1 MHKSRN
7 VTVQLHLFCCGGEF
21 TTTDQRSSP
30 MCATTLCHCWFL
42 DTQREFKT
50 SILQYWWAAATASK
64 EIHHVWQGR
73 TSPPREQ
80 NFDRVPN
87 RTSST
92 WRLSLRVH
100 LSNIHHA
107 FCQFSFQGAKLC
119 RVPRIPR
126 LCRKSFT
133 WRVCLTTWRDQER
146 TERMWQRDCQCLM
159 LNK

>member
-7 VTVQLHLFCCGGEF
+7 VTVQLHLFCCCGVEF

-64 EIHHVWQGR
+64 EIRHVWQGR

-80 NFDRVPN
+80 NWQSTKQNIFNVKAESEGTFIKHSPCFLSVLLSRCQAVQSSQNSPTLPQVLHVASLFDDLARPGTDGTDVAA
-87 RTSST
+87 
-92 WRLSLRVH
+92 RLPMLD
-100 LSNIHHA
+100 
-107 FCQFSFQGAKLC
+107 AK
-119 RVPRIPR
+119 
-126 LCRKSFT
+126 
-133 WRVCLTTWRDQER
+133 
-146 TERMWQRDCQCLM
+146 
-159 LNK
+159 